1 MNAKSVELVVPI
13 KERPDPEVVE
23 KARRRTFS
31 AEYKRRI
38 LEKADRCTESGEIG
52 SLLRREGLHSS
63 HLTLRSST
71 HDSGPLWAANP
82 STYDSFI
89 HNTSPVY
96 PGAPGAT
103 HVPVDPLL

>member
-52 SLLRREGLHSS
+52 SLL
-63 HLTLRSST
+63 
-71 HDSGPLWAANP
+71 
-82 STYDSFI
+82 
-89 HNTSPVY
+89 
-96 PGAPGAT
+96 
-103 HVPVDPLL
+103 